1 MARRACKFRQAD
13 VARALK
19 AATAAGVKVGRV
31 EIDPTTG
38 KIVLVPAQAADTT
51 TTDDTNAWDEIL
63 KNAEN

>member
-13 VARALK
+13 VTRALK
-19 AATAAGVKVGRV
+19 AATAAGVKVRV

-38 KIVLVPAQAADTT
+38 KIVIVPAQAADTT
-51 TTDDTNAWDEIL
+51 ATDATNAWDEIL

>member
-13 VARALK
+13 VTRALK
-19 AATAAGVKVGRV
+19 AATAAGVKVRV

-38 KIVLVPAQAADTT
+38 KIVLVPTHATDTT
-51 TTDDTNAWDEIL
+51 TTTDATNAWDEIL